1 MKIKPAI
8 SVVIPN
14 YNYAHFLGECMQ
26 SVIDQTFTDWEMIV
40 VDDGSTD
47 NSREVVEDFIE
58 RYPDKRIRY
67 IYKEDGPSGTPAAV
81 NLGIK
86 NMEGKYFAWLSSD
99 DIYMPKKLEVQFDYM
114 EKNPWVAFTHT
125 HFFII
130 NGEGSITGKGGTT
143 YLDYDRIV
151 FDLLKGCNINGNTVL
166 IRKEI
171 FEGLGLFREN
181 DKEYDNE
188 YPEIYRATEYEKWIE
203 IAMNYRIE
211 VIPQCLHKYREHKKN
226 IASYDRNKQ
235 MTDIVAKRVIEK
247 SQIEDIFPAL
257 KKSPQNQTLYLTSFL
272 ELSFLCHLKGW
283 FGLAAKYL
291 MKIEEIKQGLWEEI
305 CKSLPQEIGNLS
317 STEFIK
323 TVLMKVE
330 KYFDIS
336 PNIINEFSKF
346 GIQEGVS
353 FLQKGDYAKGKKV
366 LEEWREIEPENIE
379 INYSLGSC
387 YQKEGEFSKAIE
399 KFQQVLSLMADKEEI
414 YHAGAHFHLG
424 EIYQA
429 QGNLKETKQ
438 EFGECLRLNP
448 EHKAA
453 KERLFAI

>member
-1 MKIKPAI
+1 
-8 SVVIPN
+8 
-14 YNYAHFLGECMQ
+14 MQ

-67 IYKEDGPSGTPAAV
+67 IYKEDGPSGTSAAV

-86 NMEGKYFAWLSSD
+86 NMKGKYFAWLSSD
-99 DIYMPKKLEVQFDYM
+99 DAYMPEKLDVQFKYM
-114 EKNPWVAFTHT
+114 EKNPEVALTHT
-125 HFFII
+125 HFFVI

-143 YLDYDRIV
+143 YSNYDQIV
-151 FDLLKGCNINGNTVL
+151 FDLLLGGCKINGNTVL
-166 IRKEI
+166 IRREI

-181 DKEYDNE
+181 DEEYDNE
-188 YPEIYRATEYEKWIE
+188 YPEIWRATEYEKWVE

-226 IASYDRNKQ
+226 IASYSKNYQ
-235 MTDIVAKRVIEK
+235 MANIVAKRIIEK
-247 SQIEDIFPAL
+247 SQIEEIFPAL

-283 FGLAAKYL
+283 FDTAAKYL
-291 MKIEEIKQGLWEEI
+291 MKTGKIKREFLEEVYRSIPQGIE
-305 CKSLPQEIGNLS
+305 NLS
-317 STEFIK
+317 FTELVK
-323 TVLMKVE
+323 TVLMKAE
-330 KYFDIS
+330 KFFDIS
-336 PNIINEFSKF
+336 PNIIDEFSKF

-366 LEEWREIEPENIE
+366 LEEWSEIEPENIE

-387 YQKEGEFSKAIE
+387 YQKGKEWTKAIE
-399 KFQQVLSLMADKEEI
+399 KFKQVLSLKTDKKDI
-414 YHAGAHFHLG
+414 YFAGAHFHLG
-424 EIYQA
+424 EICQA
-429 QGNLKETKQ
+429 QGNLDKAKI
-438 EFGECLRLNP
+438 EFEKCLECNP
-448 EHKAA
+448 GHRKA
-453 KERLFAI
+453 KEILETFG